1 MATIN
6 QEDLQSI
13 VSAVLSSIRTNSRTI
28 EQLTPVTSLN
38 DSDSIEVGGGKRITY
53 GTLKQLILQLEPLLN
68 AIDNAKITSAKV
80 TVAEASAT
88 LTISEGEKD
97 ISASIPIVSQTA
109 SGLMSAED
117 KKTLTKL
124 DCVGKAGGIAPL
136 GSNRMVPSRYM
147 LPELYNVVEFDG
159 LDDTAASEIG
169 FAEGDFQAPVD
180 EEYETHIVWLSA
192 IGRFAAMFRR
202 KEGVGALSLDS
213 EDASARAAGA
223 ATEAGGTV
231 GGVETGGGA
240 IATGKYYKGW
250 GHSERYCDEEG
261 KPLAGKLYRSYG
273 DGALYAATRDCQDLE
288 RLYDD
293 MLAAAR
299 RQVFRDLW
307 RRRCFGHG
315 DSDEEGQSF
324 TYLDI
329 TLTYEEALLSYIVS
343 ANPASIYYGFGLVNV
358 PERLPVAIL
367 PIYVSSYG
375 NPINLSAAFRAQN
388 RLRRV
393 VLRDKN
399 RSGNWIAPTNLSQTF
414 YDCYSIDKLELD
426 LSNITAANGLSVTF
440 ANCRSLSDVK
450 LKGLKYSVDLHWS
463 PNITVASL
471 QYLIAN
477 AANTAAIT
485 VTVHSS
491 VYARIMDEGSGDW
504 HALLAAASAKNI
516 SFATI

>member
-1 MATIN
+1 MRRVNCNEGFRLRMRIPHIGAARRWEMTFYTGSVTPGYTAGYDGEEYRNCAYVDGDTVEIIFASHG
-6 QEDLQSI
+6 LGRGSLTSI
-13 VSAVLSSIRTNSRTI
+13 VTAEITNSRYPGGVQRI
-28 EQLTPVTSLN
+28 EKRYRNLCELVEGAGDCPTEA
-38 DSDSIEVGGGKRITY
+38 EVELMLPYIKGKDA
-53 GTLKQLILQLEPLLN
+53 LEY
-68 AIDNAKITSAKV
+68 A
-80 TVAEASAT
+80 AEAGY
-88 LTISEGEKD
+88 EGDAEQFAGDLAAVGNKVD
-97 ISASIPIVSQTA
+97 KVEGK
-109 SGLMSAED
+109 GLSTCDFTEEQ
-117 KKTLTKL
+117 KKAV
-124 DCVGKAGGIAPL
+124 DA
-136 GSNRMVPSRYM
+136 
-147 LPELYNVVEFDG
+147 LPEKVQPLIKFDP
-159 LDDTAASEIG
+159 E
-169 FAEGDFQAPVD
+169 DFDYD
-180 EEYETHIVWLSA
+180 EET
-192 IGRFAAMFRR
+192 G
-202 KEGVGALSLDS
+202 SLAVS
-213 EDASARAAGA
+213 
-223 ATEAGGTV
+223 
-231 GGVETGGGA
+231 
-240 IATGKYYKGW
+240 
-250 GHSERYCDEEG
+250 
-261 KPLAGKLYRSYG
+261 
-273 DGALYAATRDCQDLE
+273 
-288 RLYDD
+288 
-293 MLAAAR
+293 AAAER
-299 RQVFRDLW
+299 RVFRDLW

-315 DSDEEGQSF
+315 DSSEDGQAF

-343 ANPASIYYGFGLVNV
+343 ANPAAVNYGFGLVNV

-426 LSNITAANGLSVTF
+426 LSNITAANGLSVAF

-450 LKGLKYSVDLHWS
+450 LKGLKYSLDLHWS
-463 PNITVASL
+463 PNIIVASL

-477 AANTAAIT
+477 AANTSAIT